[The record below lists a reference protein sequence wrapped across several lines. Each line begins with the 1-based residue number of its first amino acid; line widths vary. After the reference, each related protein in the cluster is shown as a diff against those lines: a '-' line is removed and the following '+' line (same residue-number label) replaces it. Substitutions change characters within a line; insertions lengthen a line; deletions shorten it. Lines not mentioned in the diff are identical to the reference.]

1 MKCKIIS
8 ISHKP
13 ADWEKKAL
21 DFYLKQIPDN
31 VKISFAEVKPPSS
44 NAMSREET
52 MREESSEIFKQ
63 IDDTS
68 FVILWD
74 RQGDL
79 ISSQSLAK
87 FLQEKIDLSQNVN
100 MIIGG
105 AYGASPDLLNKSD
118 LVLSASQLTF
128 PHKLF
133 KILLIE
139 QIFRASAINRN
150 HPYHK

>member
-13 ADWEKKAL
+13 SDWEKKAL
-21 DFYLKQIPDN
+21 DFYLKQIPNN
-31 VKISFAEVKPPSS
+31 VKLSFAEVKPSAS
-44 NAMSREET
+44 KSTSQDET
-52 MREESSEIFKQ
+52 VRNESSEILLQ
-63 IDDTS
+63 IDPTA

-74 RQGDL
+74 RKGDL
-79 ISSQSLAK
+79 ISSESLAK
-87 FLQEKIDLSQNVN
+87 LFQLKIDLSQNIN

-105 AYGASPDLLNKSD
+105 SYGASLEISSKAD

-128 PHKLF
+128 PHRLF
-133 KILLIE
+133 KILLME
-139 QIFRASAINRN
+139 QIYRASAINRN